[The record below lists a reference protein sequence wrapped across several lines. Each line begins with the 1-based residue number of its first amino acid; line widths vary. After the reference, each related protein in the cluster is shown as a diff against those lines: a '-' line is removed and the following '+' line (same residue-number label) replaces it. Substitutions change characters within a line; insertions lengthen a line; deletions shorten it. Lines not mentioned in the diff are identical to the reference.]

1 MCHEIGF
8 RAYSEVQP
16 KVQQICQDD
25 IDWCNRASVVLGHFA
40 AFWSILGTAFR
51 NAQTVSRKALLL
63 SLATG

>member
-1 MCHEIGF
+1 MRPEIGL
-8 RAYSEVQP
+8 RAYSQAQP
-16 KVQQICQDD
+16 KVQQICQDNND
-25 IDWCNRASVVLGHFA
+25 LCSSASVVLGYFT